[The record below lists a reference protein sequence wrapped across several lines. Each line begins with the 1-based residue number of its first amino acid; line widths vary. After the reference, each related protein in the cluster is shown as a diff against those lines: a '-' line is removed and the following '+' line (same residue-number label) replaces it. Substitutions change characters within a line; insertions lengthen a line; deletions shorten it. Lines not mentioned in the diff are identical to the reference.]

1 MRLGEVLSLIE
12 GSMLIISQLDRIKR
26 LAHEIIPLLPAES
39 DVIRIIGV
47 IGIII

>member
-26 LAHEIIPLLPAES
+26 HAREIIPLLPAKS
-39 DVIRIIGV
+39 DIIRIIGV
-47 IGIII
+47 I